1 MLYYSMSFVSL
12 DEDVAGNLSHCCCN
26 VFDDLVV
33 VNEGDDSF
41 YLECRVKGQ
50 NSNTMSFQKLLSL
63 SFQS

>member
-12 DEDVAGNLSHCCCN
+12 DVDVADSLSHCCCN

-41 YLECRVKGQ
+41 YLKYRFI
-50 NSNTMSFQKLLSL
+50 NFQKSKYRKKYQL
-63 SFQS
+63 QND